1 MSRLYAVV
9 AIGVALGFVSIAATE
24 QVAAA
29 PAKASAHAGRLPLKQ
44 AESRARHA
52 VAPLTVENAFCVR
65 LGRTIAVCL
74 LRHPDA
80 GALHCRSTVV
90 VRGRRVRVIQSN
102 VCFEVREVNP

>member
-29 PAKASAHAGRLPLKQ
+29 QGLKR
-44 AESRARHA
+44 AESAARQA
-52 VAPLTVENAFCVR
+52 VAPLVVQNAVCFHRPRRRV
-65 LGRTIAVCL
+65 LCL

-80 GALHCRSTVV
+80 GALQCRSTAL

-102 VCFEVREVNP
+102 VCFENREVTP